1 MKNLNKLL
9 IISIIIVL
17 IIGISFG
24 VYKFYRTKQE
34 LQITKQ
40 QIQVLELERS
50 ESYFNK
56 KVECEKYT
64 KLVKEEI
71 NERGKG
77 MFADL
82 FDSEFLQM
90 VFYSPKED
98 SCLYIIERLP
108 DREHFIYNAL
118 THHRITSFRFP
129 EQWEDYKKFLFEYS
143 NGEIKL

>member
-1 MKNLNKLL
+1 MKNLNKFL
-9 IISIIIVL
+9 ILSTIITLV
-17 IIGISFG
+17 IGISFS

-34 LQITKQ
+34 LQMTKQ
-40 QIQVLELERS
+40 QLQILELEKS

-56 KVECEKYT
+56 KIECEKYT

-71 NERGKG
+71 DERRKG

-82 FDSEFLQM
+82 FGSEFLQM

-108 DREHFIYNAL
+108 DREYFIYNAL
-118 THHRITSFRFP
+118 THHKITSFRFP
-129 EQWEDYKKFLFEYS
+129 EQWEDYKKFLLEYS
-143 NGEIKL
+143 NGEIRL